1 MLTFI
6 LICLA
11 AIYAG
16 DTALDRVERAQA
28 LQCARHSERTD
39 MAIVDCYTSRGLPV
53 PEDMR

>member
-16 DTALDRVERAQA
+16 DAALDRVEQAQA
-28 LQCARHSERTD
+28 LQCARQSERTD
-39 MAIVDCYTSRGLPV
+39 SAIVDCYTSRGQPV
-53 PEDMR
+53 PEDMK